1 MKLKWLAQYTYTHG
15 RRRAIRAL
23 VFVRDFENAHP
34 AFIIYIDG
42 NNTEKGECAILN
54 IAARATIFTFSLA
67 QNICAVVESHA
78 AELHVSHEP
87 ENDNNDLR
95 QRRDRHYHCCRL
107 HSSADRPTSM
117 VHRMTF
123 PSVG

>member
-1 MKLKWLAQYTYTHG
+1 MS
-15 RRRAIRAL
+15 
-23 VFVRDFENAHP
+23 
-34 AFIIYIDG
+34 
-42 NNTEKGECAILN
+42 AILN

-78 AELHVSHEP
+78 AELHVSHDIP

-95 QRRDRHYHCCRL
+95 QRRDRHCRCCSL
-107 HSSADRPTSM
+107 HFYVDRPTSM